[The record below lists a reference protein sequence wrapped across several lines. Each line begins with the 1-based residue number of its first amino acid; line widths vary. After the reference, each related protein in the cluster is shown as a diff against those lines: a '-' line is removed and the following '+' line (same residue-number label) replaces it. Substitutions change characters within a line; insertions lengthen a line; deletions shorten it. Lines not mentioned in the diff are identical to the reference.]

1 MKESRALQLEQGLNG
16 VARKVYEAVPAQEP
30 WAKDQICREIM
41 RAGSNV
47 SRDIVDS
54 CLNALRG
61 RGLVKEPER
70 GKFVRVSLRTKQPL
84 EDVQTYPEEPLTE
97 DRNMSTTKTQAP
109 DALGRLA
116 GVAKLLR
123 QAAEEI
129 EAAALDFEER
139 TQEQERDTEKLRQL
153 QALLKSL

>member
-30 WAKDQICREIM
+30 WAKDQICREIL

-47 SRDIVDS
+47 SRDVVDS
-54 CLNALRG
+54 CLHALRG

-70 GKFVRVSLRTKQPL
+70 GKFIRASRRAKQPL
-84 EDVQTYPEEPLTE
+84 DDIQNPPEPLKE
-97 DRNMSTTKTQAP
+97 DRNMSTTKTQTP

-139 TQEQERDTEKLRQL
+139 TQEQDRDTEKLRQL